1 MKLQELIEAA
11 QGKRKLSLFIRD
23 VDVLNVFTGE
33 LIRSSIGI
41 YGDRIAY
48 VGPDF
53 MEAEQTINGN
63 GVVAVPGL
71 IDTHL
76 HIESSMAVPSRFAEA
91 VLPHGTTTVCADPH
105 EIANVLGKDGVRM
118 MLENS
123 RDLPM
128 KIYFFVPTCVPE
140 SNAVTAGAE
149 IKPEDV
155 EEMLEWEGIVGLG
168 EVMDYEGVVNN
179 DPKMIKILEIGHKH
193 NTVIDGHCVLL
204 QGTKLNAYVAAGP
217 EADHENFTIETA
229 LNKIRA
235 GMYLKLRGPY
245 ILDTRKFVQA
255 LKNLPNPWNVILV
268 TDDVMPDNLV
278 EKGHLDHVVRSMIE
292 AGMDEV
298 EAVRSASYRPAQH
311 MRMHH
316 LGAIAPGK
324 VADIILLKNLRKFEI
339 DTVISNGVIA
349 AKEGKLL
356 VNIPHKPFDTKA
368 KDTVKIQNLSPDDFY
383 VKPSVKDGIIRVNV
397 IDFTKYVGEIA
408 DPAAAFLDM
417 ILTKLNTAEI
427 EVRNGDF
434 ILGDVALV
442 LVFERHGKNKNRGVG
457 FTRNLI
463 HKGAIASTIAHDS
476 HNLIVVGTNR
486 DDMYKAAQ
494 LVIQSRGG
502 TAAVMDSKTLAH
514 IPLPVAG
521 LMSEEPVVKVAEKM
535 KQLRRAFREMQV
547 LDHPYMPL
555 VNLLTLS
562 VIPHARITDKGI
574 FDVNQQLFVPWIA
587 E

>member
-1 MKLQELIEAA
+1 MRIQELIEAA
-11 QGKRKLSLFIRD
+11 QGKRRLSLLIQN
-23 VDVLNVFTGE
+23 VDVLNIFTGE
-33 LIRSSIGI
+33 LIRASIGI

-48 VGPDF
+48 VGPDS
-53 MEAEQTINGN
+53 MDAEKTIDGN
-63 GVVAVPGL
+63 GLAAVPGL

-76 HIESSMAVPSRFAEA
+76 HIESSMVVPSRFAEA

-105 EIANVLGKDGVRM
+105 EIANVLGKDGIRM
-118 MLENS
+118 MLENAK
-123 RDLPM
+123 DLPM
-128 KIYFFVPTCVPE
+128 KIYFFASTCVPE

-179 DPKMIKILEIGHKH
+179 DPKMVKILEIGHKH
-193 NTVIDGHCVLL
+193 NAVIDGHCVLL
-204 QGTKLNAYVAAGP
+204 QGAKLNAYVAVGP
-217 EADHENFTIETA
+217 EADHENFTVETA
-229 LNKIRA
+229 LDKLRA

-255 LKNLPNPWNVILV
+255 LKQLPNPWNIILV
-268 TDDVMPDNLV
+268 TDDVMPDNLID
-278 EKGHLDHVVRSMIE
+278 KGHLDHVVRAMID

-298 EAVRSASYRPAQH
+298 EAVRSVTYRPAQH
-311 MRMHH
+311 MRMYN

-324 VADIILLKNLRKFEI
+324 IADIILLKNLRRFEI
-339 DTVISNGVIA
+339 DTVISNGVVV
-349 AKEGKLL
+349 AKEQRLL
-356 VNIPHKPFDTKA
+356 VNIRHKPFDDRA
-368 KDTVKIQNLSPDDFY
+368 RNTVKLQNLSIDDFY
-383 VKPSVKDGIIRVNV
+383 VKPPVENGKVKVHV

-417 ILTKLNTAEI
+417 ILTKLNTAEV

-442 LVFERHGKNKNRGVG
+442 LVFERHGKNRNRGVG
-457 FTRNLI
+457 FVRNLI
-463 HKGAIASTIAHDS
+463 HKGAVASTIAHDS
-476 HNLIVVGTNR
+476 HNMIVVGTNR
-486 DDMYKAAQ
+486 EDMYKAAQ
-494 LVIQSRGG
+494 LVIESRGG
-502 TAAVMDSKTLAH
+502 TAAIMDSRTLAH
-514 IPLPVAG
+514 IQLPIAG
-521 LMSEEPVVKVAEKM
+521 LMSEEQVEKVAEKM
-535 KQLRRAFREMQV
+535 KQLRRAFKEMQV

-555 VNLLTLS
+555 INLLTLS

-574 FDVNQQLFVPWIA
+574 FDVNRQQFIPWIA